1 MSTIMDCITSLK
13 DVAMVVSLWFGAAA
27 LMWLRDEMKARR
39 EIRGNVRPLAP
50 ADTQTPKQNG
60 HS

>member
-27 LMWLRDEMKARR
+27 LMWLRDEM
-39 EIRGNVRPLAP
+39 EVR
-50 ADTQTPKQNG
+50 KQIKENAKSPDAG
-60 HS
+60 ETE